1 LIFKLKKGDRFAVTF
16 TERFIN
22 DSVYNGV
29 EDLEAFEYKGKIIY
43 AFHMFKIQHQEKW
56 VIMMRMEKR

>member
-1 LIFKLKKGDRFAVTF
+1 LIFKLKKGFAVTF

-29 EDLEAFEYKGKIIY
+29 EDLEAFFEYKGKLFMP
-43 AFHMFKIQHQEKW
+43 FHMFKIQHQEKLL
-56 VIMMRMEKR
+56 

>member
-1 LIFKLKKGDRFAVTF
+1 LLFF

-29 EDLEAFEYKGKIIY
+29 EDLEASFEYKGKIIY
-43 AFHMFKIQHQEKW
+43 AFPYVQNPASGKVGYYDEDG
-56 VIMMRMEKR
+56 KR